1 VTTDLSFPHDW
12 RAEILTAPPLIA
24 PARQFTYPRPV
35 PGEEDALA
43 RGALQL
49 LVHPGKNDGV
59 PHSCVGDSTRMGEE
73 KNDGV
78 PHPCV
83 VPPLAGTR
91 TGGMNNVSPFLATC
105 ALGFTDPSMP
115 TGVYSC
121 PNPRE
126 LCAVAGGYAYIL
138 DTATPEHSTHIA
150 LRPVVEVL
158 PLPDHALLLFA
169 GFHSI
174 LAWGREG
181 LAWQTARLSWEG
193 LRLTGVRTTAE
204 DTPHGAPTLTGLGWN
219 MHTDKE
225 VEFAV
230 DLRTGAHTGGGF
242 T

>member
-1 VTTDLSFPHDW
+1 VITNLAFPHTW
-12 RAEILTAPPLIA
+12 RTEVLTAPPLIA

-49 LVHPGKNDGV
+49 LIHPG
-59 PHSCVGDSTRMGEE
+59 

-91 TGGMNNVSPFLATC
+91 TGGEKNDSSFLATC
-105 ALGFTDPSMP
+105 ALGFADPSMP
-115 TGVYSC
+115 TGLYSC
-121 PNPRE
+121 PNPLE
-126 LCAVAGGYAYIL
+126 LCAVAGGYAYII
-138 DTATPEHSTHIA
+138 DTAAPERCTHIA
-150 LRPVVEVL
+150 LRPIVEVL

-174 LAWGREG
+174 HAWGREG
-181 LAWQTARLSWEG
+181 LAWRTARLSWEG
-193 LRLTGVRTTAE
+193 LRLTGVRIAA
-204 DTPHGAPTLTGLGWN
+204 DSTPQLHGLGWN

-242 T
+242 S

>member
-1 VTTDLSFPHDW
+1 VTTDLSFPHNW

-49 LVHPGKNDGV
+49 LIHPQ
-59 PHSCVGDSTRMGEE
+59 
-73 KNDGV
+73 
-78 PHPCV
+78 
-83 VPPLAGTR
+83 
-91 TGGMNNVSPFLATC
+91 TGGSFLATC

-115 TGVYSC
+115 TGLYSC
-121 PNPRE
+121 SNPQE
-126 LCAVAGGYAYIL
+126 LCAVAGGYAYVI
-138 DTATPEHSTHIA
+138 DTATPDRSTHIP

-158 PLPDHALLLFA
+158 PLPDHVLLLFA

-193 LRLTGVRTTAE
+193 LRLTDVRTAANA
-204 DTPHGAPTLTGLGWN
+204 TPQLHGLGWN

-242 T
+242 